1 MANFKLAGTYRIQIE
16 NSAHQN
22 DDKRDG
28 KDGKVQHDFSLL
40 VALLVLTFTHEYLEI
55 STQTDNTVR
64 YHVNRNCTD
73 KIAAPCS
80 TTQSGWL
87 AGQNRTNESISECI
101 DGYYRDNEHVLSFG
115 VPLLSD
121 IRIGHLKLIIKTNMV
136 SLE

>member
-1 MANFKLAGTYRIQIE
+1 MANLKLAGTYRIQIE

-87 AGQNRTNESISECI
+87 VEQTNLSQNASMDTN
-101 DGYYRDNEHVLSFG
+101 RDNEHVLSFG